1 MQTHFNLVNDIL
13 KGILKEMLYGLREG
27 LKESDTIGAFP
38 NKDRSNPVYPAFEI
52 FAYLLFRLDF
62 LAMMH
67 QEQKLRMPLFNFI
80 ADKMLETLDIEKGTF
95 NSTLNKRMEEYG
107 GILVDWNRGEITYEL
122 RNKKLLQGFLD
133 NLTYAIS
140 KQDSFSWEGK
150 IKPLPWTDANEVLI
164 MHIIF
169 KEMLLPIEIRFR
181 RILRSIFTANPDF
194 TQLST
199 DKLEE
204 ILLQMEQDISS

>member
-95 NSTLNKRMEEYG
+95 NSTLNKRMDEYVG
-107 GILVDWNRGEITYEL
+107 VQTDRQLTDDIRT
-122 RNKKLLQGFLD
+122 KKLLQGYLD
-133 NLTYAIS
+133 NLTYSIS
-140 KQDSFSWEGK
+140 KQDFFHWEGRE
-150 IKPLPWTDANEVLI
+150 KPLPFVGSTNVLAI
-164 MHIIF
+164 QITH
-169 KEMLLPIEIRFR
+169 KEMLLPVEIQFVKM
-181 RILRSIFTANPDF
+181 LKNLFTANSDF

-199 DKLEE
+199 EE
-204 ILLQMEQDISS
+204 INSILESAVK